1 MHALIVDDHPLFSA
15 GLQLLL
21 QQSEAVQHVD
31 CAVDGEQA
39 LARVRSHAFD
49 MVLLDWVLGGEPSGE
64 KLIVLLHEIRPR
76 LRVVVIAGECPPA
89 RVRSAIEA
97 GAVGFV
103 PKAVTPA
110 EMISA
115 LSITARGGI
124 YLPPGVL
131 MEGAAAV
138 SGSAFSNTVG
148 TATSASSVLRAMTEA
163 FPGLTPRQQ
172 DVLGGLVIGLSNKAI
187 ARELGIAEGTVK
199 QHVHAIYRELGVDSR
214 TEAVYLLARRGV
226 RFV

>member
-1 MHALIVDDHPLFSA
+1 MRTLIVDDHPLFSA

-21 QQSEAVQHVD
+21 HQADAV
-31 CAVDGEQA
+31 GEVACVAHGAQA
-39 LARVRSHAFD
+39 LERVAAEPFD
-49 MVLLDWVLGGEPSGE
+49 LVLLDWVLGGEPTGE
-64 KLIVLLHEIRPR
+64 TLIALLHEIRPR
-76 LRVVVIAGECPPA
+76 LRVVVIAGDCPPA
-89 RVRSAIEA
+89 RVHAAIEA

-103 PKAVTPA
+103 PKAVTPT

-115 LSITARGGI
+115 LSITSRGGV

-131 MEGAAAV
+131 MQGATADLTLSGAPAADTAAASSAL
-138 SGSAFSNTVG
+138 SG
-148 TATSASSVLRAMTEA
+148 MTEA